1 MINNDWDELLA
12 MEFRKPYFLKLV
24 DDIKQEYRE
33 YTCYPPISHVF
44 NAFRFTPY
52 EKVKVLIL
60 GQDPYPNPDQ
70 AMGLAFSVNKGI
82 ELPKSLQNI
91 FQELISDL
99 GISYPISGDL
109 TPWAK
114 EGVLLLNAILSVRRG
129 MPASHQKYGWTTFTD
144 EVIRM
149 LDEKKTPMVFV
160 LWGNYARS
168 KKPLIKSDRHLI
180 IENVHPSPLSA
191 SRGFF
196 GARPFSRINAFLET
210 TGQKPIDF
218 RLDPERY
225 HAE

>member
-24 DDIKQEYRE
+24 DDIKREYRE

-99 GISYPISGDL
+99 GIS
-109 TPWAK
+109 
-114 EGVLLLNAILSVRRG
+114 
-129 MPASHQKYGWTTFTD
+129 
-144 EVIRM
+144 
-149 LDEKKTPMVFV
+149 
-160 LWGNYARS
+160 
-168 KKPLIKSDRHLI
+168 
-180 IENVHPSPLSA
+180 
-191 SRGFF
+191 
-196 GARPFSRINAFLET
+196 
-210 TGQKPIDF
+210 
-218 RLDPERY
+218 
-225 HAE
+225 